1 MQVAVLQRQE
11 STFLPDSLT
20 LEVALAYSAMLADE
34 MGLTRV
40 RNLGY
45 DDLRAISIA
54 ADTADVPTAAILSF
68 RRADLVMAAVDSSGE
83 TCYIVAEVSFTVSN
97 GDLNRAIHNAHLLN
111 RFTGRPAYPA
121 VAGMDKDERIEGRLE
136 SGEVFWHQL
145 ERSKLDLD

>member
-1 MQVAVLQRQE
+1 MPGDVAQRRESSFLQ
-11 STFLPDSLT
+11 DSLT

-34 MGLTRV
+34 MKLTRV

-54 ADTADVPTAAILSF
+54 ADTSDIPEAAILGF
-68 RRADLVMAAVDSSGE
+68 RRADLVMEAADSSGE
-83 TCYIVAEVSFTVSN
+83 TCYIVAEVSFTVSS
-97 GDLNRAIHNAHLLN
+97 GDINRAIRNADFLN

-121 VAGMDKDERIEGRLE
+121 VAGMDKDERIERRLDA
-136 SGEVFWHQL
+136 GEVFWHQL